1 MDADFVMKVWAAIH
15 KERDARSRLDYAMR
29 LSTAG
34 LTMSGWRMRD
44 HAIRDSLEKWMASNA
59 ALEELLPL
67 PPPPEQ
73 DQKQVDDAG

>member
-1 MDADFVMKVWAAIH
+1 MEADFVMKVWTAIY
-15 KERDARSRLDYAMR
+15 KERDARNRLDYAMR
-29 LSTAG
+29 STAG
-34 LTMSGWRMRD
+34 LTMPGWRMRD

-73 DQKQVDDAG
+73 DQNQVDDER